1 MHRADGNHREEFSL
15 QLFSSVLPFLEHLK
29 KIKAVAKPGARL
41 AVVEHVLGVSGPFME
56 RAKAMM
62 DINMM
67 ASNPSGAKERSVA
80 EYEALFAAAGI
91 TAPATLIPMR
101 DILSIVEVAL

>member
-1 MHRADGNHREEFSL
+1 
-15 QLFSSVLPFLEHLK
+15 
-29 KIKAVAKPGARL
+29 
-41 AVVEHVLGVSGPFME
+41 
-56 RAKAMM
+56 MM